1 MRKNVKNNFMTAPDD
16 EKSFIKYETMDHLS
30 DVRLKVY
37 GKNIKDLFENAAEGM
52 FSLISDLNNVKKGIK
67 KDIMI
72 NIMEN
77 ADPEDF
83 LMAWLEKLLYICEVE
98 GLLFSYFKIKD
109 LKNAGSQNSIS
120 AFIKGERINPK
131 KHEIFLQI
139 KAPAYHN
146 LHIQQDK
153 KTGTYNVEIIF
164 DV

>member
-1 MRKNVKNNFMTAPDD
+1 MPAANNEKN
-16 EKSFIKYETMDHLS
+16 FIKFETMDHLS
-30 DVRLKVY
+30 DVRLRVY
-37 GKNIKDLFENAAEGM
+37 GKNIIDLFENAAEGM
-52 FSLISDLNNVKKGIK
+52 FSLISDLDNVKKGIK
-67 KDIMI
+67 KDIII

-77 ADPEDF
+77 ADSEDF
-83 LMAWLEKLLYICEVE
+83 LITWLEKLLYICEVE

-109 LKNAGSQNSIS
+109 LKNSGSQNSIS
-120 AFIKGERINPK
+120 ALIKGEKINHK

-153 KTGTYNVEIIF
+153 KTGIYNVEIIF